1 VSTQSPFCESLLL
14 DPGYGRLKD
23 HVIKSTGLA
32 YYSNKDSDLAA
43 RIGRRLAKACLHD
56 CNSYL
61 DVLTSS
67 ETGEAELDELI
78 AELTIGETYFFRY
91 REQFQALQNTVL
103 PDIIARNQSSR
114 RLRIWS
120 AGCATGAEAY
130 SIAILLKNELSG
142 YLAGWD
148 LSIIGTDI
156 NRAFLSRAREGTFE
170 EWAFRSTPNEV
181 LGKCFRQTGKSW
193 AIVPEYK
200 ECLAFQYH
208 NLVKHPFPS
217 LVHNLCSFDLILCR
231 NVMIYF
237 NRDIMSSLIEQF
249 HECLVEGGW
258 LLVGHAEPNVEL
270 FRSFQAVSVP
280 GATLYQKSRGSAYP
294 LGAPGV
300 EEVPTSVR
308 VEEILSNV
316 NRAIFPRVNVPAKQ
330 APRARAN
337 AAASAASELSDVRL
351 LADQGQWEQ
360 AARCSR
366 KLLETDAMNPKVHF
380 YYSLVLEQMG
390 LHAEAEQSLR
400 RAVYLD
406 RSFVLA
412 HYYLA
417 LVLQKRGDH
426 RGAARAFENVRTLA
440 RTMDAG
446 EVLADADE
454 MTAGDLMNLTE
465 THLEVLQHS

>member
-1 VSTQSPFCESLLL
+1 VTAQSPSSEPLIL
-14 DPGYGRLKD
+14 DPGYTRLKNY
-23 HVIKSTGLA
+23 VIKSTGLA
-32 YYSNKDSDLAA
+32 YFSNKDSDLIA
-43 RIGRRLAKACLHD
+43 RIGRRLVNTGVRD
-56 CNSYL
+56 CTSYL
-61 DVLTSS
+61 DLLNSR
-67 ETGEAELDELI
+67 ETGETELDELI

-91 REQFQALQNTVL
+91 REQFEALQNTVL

-130 SIAILLKNELSG
+130 SIAILLKNEFSG

-156 NRAFLSRAREGTFE
+156 NRAFLSRAREGTFD
-170 EWAFRSTPNEV
+170 EWAFRSTPTEV
-181 LGKCFRQTGKSW
+181 MGNCFRRIGKSW
-193 AIVPEYK
+193 VIVPDYK
-200 ECLAFQYH
+200 QCVAFQYH

-237 NRDIMSSLIEQF
+237 NRDIMSTLIERF
-249 HECLVEGGW
+249 HESLVDGGW
-258 LLVGHAEPNVEL
+258 LLVGHAEPNCEL

-280 GATLYQKSRGSAYP
+280 GATLYQKGRGSADSP
-294 LGAPGV
+294 GAPAIAQ
-300 EEVPTSVR
+300 VPASVR
-308 VEEILSNV
+308 VEDILSHV
-316 NRAIFPRVNVPAKQ
+316 NDTFGLVVETPTKRAPKLRENAVPSPPSQIA
-330 APRARAN
+330 
-337 AAASAASELSDVRL
+337 DVRL

-366 KLLETDAMNPKVHF
+366 KLLETDATNPKVHF
-380 YYSLVLEQMG
+380 YYSLVLEQTG

-406 RSFVLA
+406 RGFMLA

-417 LVLQKRGDH
+417 LVLQKRGDR
-426 RGAARAFENVRTLA
+426 RGAVRAFENVRTLA

-446 EVLADADE
+446 QVLEDADE
-454 MTAGDLMNLTE
+454 MTAGELMTLTE
-465 THLEVLQHS
+465 THLEVLQHA

>member
-1 VSTQSPFCESLLL
+1 MTTQSPFCDSLLL
-14 DPGYGRLKD
+14 DPSYARLKN
-23 HVIKSTGLA
+23 HIITSTGLA

-43 RIGRRLAKACLHD
+43 RIGRRLEKAGLRD
-56 CNSYL
+56 CKSYL
-61 DVLTSS
+61 DLLTNN

-91 REQFQALQNTVL
+91 REQFEALRNTVL
-103 PDIIARNQSSR
+103 PDIINRNQSNKK
-114 RLRIWS
+114 LRIWS

-130 SIAILLKNELSG
+130 SIAILLKNELAG
-142 YLAGWD
+142 YLSGWD

-156 NRAFLSRAREGTFE
+156 NRAFLNRAREGTFE

-181 LGKCFRQTGKSW
+181 IDNCFRQTGKSW

-200 ECLAFQYH
+200 ECVAFQYH

-237 NRDIMSSLIEQF
+237 NRDIMCGLIEQF

-258 LLVGHAEPNVEL
+258 LLVGHAEPNFEL

-280 GATLYQKSRGSAYP
+280 GATLYRKSQGSADP
-294 LGAPGV
+294 MGAP
-300 EEVPTSVR
+300 EVDRIPTSTR
-308 VEEILSNV
+308 VEDILSNV
-316 NRAIFPRVNVPAKQ
+316 NDAIAPVAKAPAKQ
-330 APRARAN
+330 TPKLREN
-337 AAASAASELSDVRL
+337 AAPSAVSQLSDVRL

-360 AARCSR
+360 AARRSR

-406 RSFVLA
+406 RGFVLA

-454 MTAGDLMNLTE
+454 MTAGDLMSLTE
-465 THLEVLQHS
+465 THLEVLQQS